1 MLCTSCKCRT
11 ESSLGQAEDNYS
23 DGGLRFFLLLTL
35 LLSVSTALLASEKL
49 NERVIDFHIPQQAL
63 SSALIELAEQADL
76 TLIFPDQLVEGKRSN
91 AISGLSTPRKAI
103 NKVLAG
109 TGLAIEFSTHS
120 FHAIK
125 IMREGKI
132 MKNKNKIGSQAE
144 LVASFTGD
152 TLAQSNADSATS
164 ETRRGTI

>member
-11 ESSLGQAEDNYS
+11 ESSLGRAEDNDS

-91 AISGLSTPRKAI
+91 AISGLSTPRRAI

-132 MKNKNKIGSQAE
+132 MTVSYTH
-144 LVASFTGD
+144 L
-152 TLAQSNADSATS
+152 TLPT
-164 ETRRGTI
+164 TPYV